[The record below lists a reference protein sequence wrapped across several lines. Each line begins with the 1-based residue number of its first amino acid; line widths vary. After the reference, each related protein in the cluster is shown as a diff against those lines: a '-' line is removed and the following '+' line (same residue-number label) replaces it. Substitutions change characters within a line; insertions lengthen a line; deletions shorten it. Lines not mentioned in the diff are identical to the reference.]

1 MTIAILSDGLS
12 KKINM
17 STYIDKTIKLRS
29 FTGYARWM
37 RDEYVM
43 WNNTN
48 VYYSVGFNS
57 STITTNRYVWASLQ
71 FFDPYG
77 YHDFIVLKKCQIEFI
92 LIGGGGNG
100 GYSNGSGGVGGGGG
114 GSGGGIAQGL
124 ITANPG
130 DAFCMIL
137 GLSGSSTVLQQVVS
151 VNQGTYRAYN
161 VAQAAGGANGGDT
174 DKTEGRSGANGSGG
188 RGESTVANGGSPG
201 GSYGSRHPRP
211 GLVPSSRTGH
221 RGGVGANATP
231 FTGGGGGGLGGVG
244 GDGASNGVGGGGISI
259 PLASQAGVFCRTVFG
274 GGGGGAAGLDSAAG
288 WTTIGRG
295 GGGGSSASFN
305 GCPADANSGS
315 GSGGTTASGNSQYG
329 ATGYAYV
336 RWFLE

>member
-57 STITTNRYVWASLQ
+57 ATITTNRYVWASLQ

-100 GYSNGSGGVGGGGG
+100 GYSNGSGGGGG

-161 VAQAAGGANGGDT
+161 VAQAEGGANGGDT
-174 DKTEGRSGANGSGG
+174 NKTEGRSGANGSGG

-211 GLVPSSRTGH
+211 GLVSGSRTGY

-244 GDGASNGVGGGGISI
+244 GMVLATVLEGVE
-259 PLASQAGVFCRTVFG
+259 LASHLHPKQELPVERSLAEEVEGQPDSTVQPD
-274 GGGGGAAGLDSAAG
+274 GLQSAEEEEEVLLHRSMVVLLMPIQEAD
-288 WTTIGRG
+288 RG
-295 GGGGSSASFN
+295 NNRFWKLSIRRN
-305 GCPADANSGS
+305 RIC
-315 GSGGTTASGNSQYG
+315 
-329 ATGYAYV
+329 V
-336 RWFLE
+336 C